1 VATAREIAVLV
12 ACERVI
18 RHWPVAARIAFR
30 EAVMA
35 DVTTF
40 SSGDWDP
47 AAALIAA
54 EIFGD
59 RWRRGLPW
67 PPSPTELAPRPAAPL
82 DFDRDAVAAL
92 ARRIRALGLPLA
104 LASR

>member
-1 VATAREIAVLV
+1 MLV
-12 ACERVI
+12 ACQRVI
-18 RHWPVAARIAFR
+18 RGWPVAARIAFR

-35 DVTTF
+35 DVSTF
-40 SSGDWDP
+40 SPGAWDP
-47 AAALIAA
+47 VRAQIAA
-54 EIFGD
+54 EIFIE

-67 PPSPTELAPRPAAPL
+67 PPPTERPAPLAPPPDL
-82 DFDRDAVAAL
+82 DREAIAML